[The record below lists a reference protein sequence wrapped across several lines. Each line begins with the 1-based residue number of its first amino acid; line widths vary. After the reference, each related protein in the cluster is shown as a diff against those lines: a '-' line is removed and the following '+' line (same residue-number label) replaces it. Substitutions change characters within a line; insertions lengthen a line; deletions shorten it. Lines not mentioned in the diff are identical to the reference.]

1 MLKRSLKFLSSRLVL
16 IMVIIAFQLYVVLQF
31 FGGLPYQVDNIFSLL
46 SFFIVIYLVNS
57 NQNQSFSIAWVI
69 IVLLFPGIGALIYL
83 MFANKKIPKG
93 LRSLNE
99 QTSIRPHL
107 QLPQDQEVLNALK
120 NKNTSVS
127 KQFNYVLNNAS
138 YPVYS
143 NTQVDY
149 YKVGEEKFESMLV
162 ELKKAKKYI
171 FLEYFIIREGVMW
184 NSILDILKRKAK
196 EGVDV
201 RVMYDDLGTISNLP
215 KGYKEY
221 LESKNIQVH
230 IFNPLRPLLI
240 VQMNNRD
247 HRKILTIDGKVGFL
261 GGINLGDEYVN
272 EFERFGHWKDSAI
285 KLDGEAVWSL
295 SVMFLQFWN
304 SVHKIREDI
313 EKYNPHYKKE
323 SKGLV
328 QPYSDSPT
336 DKATIGE
343 DIHLN
348 IINNSRKYLYI
359 MTPYLIPSHEMLRM
373 MILSRKNGVDV
384 RIIVPHKPDKWYVHA
399 ITKSN
404 YLRLIK
410 NGIRV
415 FEYTPGFIHS
425 KNFLADDKMGIVGSA
440 NLDFR
445 SYYLNFESG
454 ALMYESEA
462 IEGLKSDFKETLEK
476 SIEITLED
484 VQNVPIHKRFIR
496 SFIGM
501 FSPLL

>member
-201 RVMYDDLGTISNLP
+201 RVMYDDFGTIYNLP
-215 KGYKEY
+215 RDYPEILAKFGIK
-221 LESKNIQVH
+221 VTV
-230 IFNPLRPLLI
+230 FNKLRPTLI

-247 HRKILTIDGKVGFL
+247 HRKLLTIDGKVGFL

-272 EFERFGHWKDSAI
+272 KMERFGHWKDSAI

-295 SVMFLQFWN
+295 TVMFLQFWN
-304 SVHKIREDI
+304 SIHKIEEDI
-313 EKYNPHYKKE
+313 EKYNPNY
-323 SKGLV
+323 SKPAKGFV
-328 QPYSDSPT
+328 QPFSDSPT
-336 DKATIGE
+336 DGE
-343 DIHLN
+343 ALGENIHLN
-348 IINNSRKYLYI
+348 VIINSSQYLYI
-359 MTPYLIPSHEMLRM
+359 MTPYLVPSHEMIRM
-373 MILSRKNGVDV
+373 MALSSKNGVDV
-384 RIIVPHKPDKWYVHA
+384 RVVVPHKPDKWYVHA
-399 ITKSN
+399 LTKSN
-404 YLRLIK
+404 YRELIES
-410 NGIRV
+410 GIRV

-425 KNFLADDKMGIVGSA
+425 KNFLADDKMGVVGSA

-454 ALMYESEA
+454 ALMYESDA
-462 IEGLKSDFKETLEK
+462 IAGLRADFDETFAK
-476 SIEITLED
+476 SIEITMED
-484 VQNVPIHKRFIR
+484 VESVPMHKRLIR
-496 SFIGM
+496 AIIGM